1 MIELTKQ
8 GLEIA
13 RSYINELKAKRKE
26 ILNVKKDTC
35 LETEI
40 PSVNDIA
47 SDIEAFD
54 ENGEYCNNWGITDN
68 YNGDYPLCLIKGKHY
83 LEK

>member
-26 ILNVKKDTC
+26 ILNVKK
-35 LETEI
+35 
-40 PSVNDIA
+40 
-47 SDIEAFD
+47 
-54 ENGEYCNNWGITDN
+54 
-68 YNGDYPLCLIKGKHY
+68 
-83 LEK
+83 